1 MISKLKKQMTQIGSI
16 KKMLANVLIVGMFM
30 NTTWFSIETQA
41 AFADTRELSPNF
53 RSQVAVSNVKSTQPG
68 VWSTEVSVSTGKY
81 VAFQNAKN
89 FGNADK
95 NSLKFQYYINGGAL
109 AVGDYFHRETLRV
122 GPESSGAKT
131 TSQGITQAQFNTLYT
146 SMSSVLYKNLGTGS
160 KGKYR
165 VLHSVRAAKAAIDVA
180 AKDGTMSE
188 KDIKLCEVAALLH
201 DIKKEEDNHGPIG
214 AVYVKVNLSETLK
227 TTLDID
233 DYDVDVICLAI
244 RNHGGAVD
252 TNSVIEKMVSDGKL
266 GSNYT
271 YERVLRIVEI
281 VRACD
286 CISKLYREDSYSE
299 PASELEDEVSDANTL
314 KACKSVLDEW
324 IKLVQK
330 DLTWNGIQLK

>member
-1 MISKLKKQMTQIGSI
+1 MSCKFTKQMTQIVPI
-16 KKMLANVLIVGMFM
+16 KKMLANVLIIGMVI
-30 NTTWFSIETQA
+30 NATCFSIETHA
-41 AFADTRELSPNF
+41 AFVDTCELSPNF
-53 RSQVAVSNVKSTQPG
+53 RGKVAVSNVKSAQPG
-68 VWSTEVSVSTGKY
+68 VWSTEVNFSTGKD
-81 VAFQNAKN
+81 VTVRNAKS

-95 NSLKFQYYINGGAL
+95 NSLKFQYYINGGAI
-109 AVGDYFHRETLRV
+109 AVGDYFHREILRV

-131 TSQGITQAQFNTLYT
+131 TSQGITQAQFDTLYT
-146 SMSSVLYKNLGTGS
+146 AMSSTLYKNLGTKS
-160 KGKYR
+160 KGEYR
-165 VLHSVRAAKAAIDVA
+165 VLHSVRTAKAAIDVA

-227 TTLDID
+227 STLDID

-252 TNSVIEKMVSDGKL
+252 TNSIIKNMVSDGKL

-271 YERVLRIVEI
+271 YERVLKIIEI
-281 VRACD
+281 VGACD
-286 CISKLYREDSYSE
+286 YISKLYRQDSYSE
-299 PASELEDEVSDANTL
+299 LFGEMEDEVSDATTL

-324 IKLVQK
+324 VSLVQK